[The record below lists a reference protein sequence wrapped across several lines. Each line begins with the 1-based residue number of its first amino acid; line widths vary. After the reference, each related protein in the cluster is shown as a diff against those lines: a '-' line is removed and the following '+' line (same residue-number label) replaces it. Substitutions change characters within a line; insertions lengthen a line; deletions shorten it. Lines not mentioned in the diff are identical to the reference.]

1 MHIVL
6 DRATLD
12 ELETVIEDGLQTFVD
27 VGLALMEVRDRRLYR
42 ESGYP
47 TFEKYCV
54 GRWNFKRHY
63 AHRLIDSAM
72 TMKALVGSG
81 LDDNMLPIGNAPSN
95 EAQTRELA
103 PLAKSE
109 PEAARAVWREVVD
122 EAETTGEPVTAAKV
136 RAAVQ
141 RQCFDDDWN
150 ESAIE
155 RVVGEPLPEPD
166 PRISDLTV
174 AIQLL
179 EPLYRDYDDELHSP
193 QLRAHTAALRNI
205 LNQMRANT

>member
-27 VGLALMEVRDRRLYR
+27 VGLALMEVRERKLY
-42 ESGYP
+42 EQAGYV
-47 TFEKYCV
+47 TFEMYCH
-54 GRWNFKRHY
+54 GRWGFTKRHGN
-63 AHRLIDSAM
+63 RLIAAASTA
-72 TMKALVGSG
+72 KALAESPEKDVG
-81 LDDNMLPIGNAPSN
+81 PIGPTPITESQA
-95 EAQTRELA
+95 RELA
-103 PLAKSE
+103 PLAKAE

-122 EAETTGEPVTAAKV
+122 ASEGTGEPITAAKV

-141 RQCFDDDWN
+141 RQCFDDGWD
-150 ESAIE
+150 EPAIE